1 MMRYGKVK
9 KMPSE
14 RLSDGIGAV
23 RERRNIEAPAFQIGR
38 RAKPPALAHRSGL
51 LASAPDP
58 VFRFAMRGDPPQEAA
73 HYSGFWKKLNRFSA
87 IIPDRNARFG
97 DIVNNIPV
105 RHFVYM
111 GIFPIPTLKNIKN

>member
-9 KMPSE
+9 EMPSE
-14 RLSDGIGAV
+14 RLSDGIGAI

-58 VFRFAMRGDPPQEAA
+58 VFRFAMRGDPPQEAE
-73 HYSGFWKKLNRFSA
+73 HYSGFWEKLNRFDA
-87 IIPDRNARFG
+87 VTRRKRHLKLIIR
-97 DIVNNIPV
+97 
-105 RHFVYM
+105 
-111 GIFPIPTLKNIKN
+111 

>member
-14 RLSDGIGAV
+14 RLSDGIGAI

-58 VFRFAMRGDPPQEAA
+58 VFRFAMRETRL
-73 HYSGFWKKLNRFSA
+73 KKPN
-87 IIPDRNARFG
+87 IIAVFG
-97 DIVNNIPV
+97 KNSTVLMRSHAGN
-105 RHFVYM
+105 
-111 GIFPIPTLKNIKN
+111 GI